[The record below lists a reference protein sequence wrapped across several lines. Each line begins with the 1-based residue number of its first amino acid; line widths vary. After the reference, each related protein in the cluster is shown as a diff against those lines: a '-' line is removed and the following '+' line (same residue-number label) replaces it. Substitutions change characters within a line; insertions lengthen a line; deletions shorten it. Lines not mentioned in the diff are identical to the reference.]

1 MKNISCI
8 ETLSIREL
16 SKLSETDLCDLSEK
30 ISETSKWIKE
40 LSEKF
45 EMALA
50 AKYTEEAKKQ
60 LNGNGDD
67 FGTCHLR
74 KGRHIVTVQIP
85 KKIQWNQEI
94 LAQLYAKLPPEDRKD
109 IFKVIYSVS
118 ERDYA
123 KSSYIMHE
131 ALEQAR
137 SSAYG
142 KIKITISRKDGAT
155 EDEDN

>member
-45 EMALA
+45 EMALS
-50 AKYTEEAKKQ
+50 AKYTEEAKKE
-60 LNGNGDD
+60 LNENGDD
-67 FGTCHLR
+67 FGTCHLK
-74 KGRHIVTVQIP
+74 KGAHTVTVQIP

-109 IFKVIYSVS
+109 IFKVTYSIS
-118 ERDYA
+118 ERDYS
-123 KSSYIMHE
+123 KTSDILRT
-131 ALEQAR
+131 ALEPAR

-142 KIKITISRKDGAT
+142 KIKIIISRKDGAT
-155 EDEDN
+155 EDENN